1 MASKLKKVFTVSHH
15 LRYIYGFHLKHS
27 RIRDDLILVES
38 FHGKTIGDSGLV
50 LAKEIRRLYGNSYH
64 ICFATV
70 SLKEHQKTIKDLG
83 LDAELVDISTARYVQ
98 VLATAKYIISNAS
111 LPAYFIRRPG
121 QEYLQT
127 WHGTPLKTL
136 GKSMRYGIESMY
148 NVQHNFLQA
157 SYILQPNEYTR
168 EVIMRDYFLDDLYTG
183 KVIMAGY
190 PRNQVLFDKDE
201 ADRLKKEWGLSG
213 KTVYAYM
220 PTWRGTSNHTIE
232 TDEYYAELGGLFDRL
247 DSSMSDDQVM
257 FVNFHPI
264 IRGSFSF
271 SGYRHIRPFPEEM
284 DTYRFL
290 SLSDALITDYSSVM
304 FDYSIT
310 GKPVVL
316 FMYDYEKYM
325 RDRDMYFDVDEL
337 PFRKVFDTDSLA
349 DCIEDDLCLEDTYDD
364 PLYSEKFLG
373 YESIDN
379 PEKIIKLLIENE
391 TGSIKL
397 IVYSSNKDRKWT
409 LFTPARLDREADFDE
424 LDSLYRENKDLLVR
438 LYKRWFADGKL
449 NELLHSRYDGLTYIV
464 TVNKPPLTYA
474 DQLGKRLGSRAAA
487 EEIHKNDILRC
498 LPGITVEKEIHS
510 AGVAAKLMAL
520 SLGGGKIRLKA
531 AVPGFTADQIK
542 YAALKYV
549 SKVEDTVIP
558 METRVT
564 STAEGA
570 AVEAELP
577 VTENAGLKPVYWN
590 VCIAAESAQGES
602 FIRIRKAPDRIRRKI
617 KYTDVSAE
625 CAGGYIIFPFFS
637 KWGTLKFC
645 YREKSEYDGGET
657 AAKEAAA
664 LAEYR
669 IHGNALKKQGNIL
682 IYEKFCHTAQD
693 NGYYFFLYCM
703 NNLPEEEKKRIFY
716 VIDKRADDYSKVKEY
731 DSHVIDFM
739 SLKHMLY
746 GMTAKVLVS
755 TDSVTHFYAW
765 KCKPNPVY
773 DTMRKVPELFLQHG
787 VTAMKRVANLF
798 GRNSSNPMTY
808 FVATSQKEQD
818 LIVREFGYDR
828 ENVPVTGFTRWDVLK
843 DKRDKDDRFILIMPT
858 WRSWLEDVS
867 DEDFRK
873 SEYYERYM
881 DLITSES
888 FSRVLEKYDLRAVL
902 YIHPILAGYISSFGS
917 SENSRLTCVPFGQKP
932 LNELIMGAE
941 MLITDYSSV
950 CWDMLYID
958 KPVIFYQFDRE
969 RYLAVHGSYIDLEND
984 LPGDNVETAEDVID
998 SLGYYAEN
1006 GFRIRD
1012 DHAETAA
1019 SFFMYR
1025 DDRNCERTYKFL
1037 KEKLDGKK

>member
-27 RIRDDLILVES
+27 RIRDDLI

-50 LAKEIRRLYGNSYH
+50 LAKEIKRLYGNRYH

-70 SLKEHQKTIKDLG
+70 SLKEHHKTIKDLG

-232 TDEYYAELGGLFDRL
+232 TDEYYAELGGIFDRL

-349 DCIEDDLCLEDTYDD
+349 DCMEDDLCLEDTYDD

-379 PEKIIKLLIENE
+379 PEKIIKLLIEND
-391 TGSIKL
+391 TGSLKI
-397 IVYSSNKDRKWT
+397 IDYSSNKDRKWT

-487 EEIHKNDILRC
+487 EEIHRNDILRC

-510 AGVAAKLMAL
+510 AGVAAKLTAL

-531 AVPGFTADQIK
+531 AVPGFTADQ
-542 YAALKYV
+542 
-549 SKVEDTVIP
+549 
-558 METRVT
+558 
-564 STAEGA
+564 
-570 AVEAELP
+570 
-577 VTENAGLKPVYWN
+577 
-590 VCIAAESAQGES
+590 
-602 FIRIRKAPDRIRRKI
+602 I

-669 IHGNALKKQGNIL
+669 IRGNALKKQGNIL

-798 GRNSSNPMTY
+798 GKNSSNPMTY

>member
-1 MASKLKKVFTVSHH
+1 MASKLRKVFTVSHH

-50 LAKEIRRLYGNSYH
+50 LAKEIKRLYGGRYH

-70 SLKEHQKTIKDLG
+70 SPEEHKKALKDLG
-83 LDAELVDISTARYVQ
+83 LDAEPVDISTARYVQ

-136 GKSMRYGIESMY
+136 GRSMRYGIESMY

-220 PTWRGTSNHTIE
+220 PTWRGKSNHTIE
-232 TDEYYAELGGLFDRL
+232 TDEYFSELGEIL
-247 DSSMSDDQVM
+247 DVLDGSMSDDQVM

-271 SGYRHIRPFPEEM
+271 SGYRHIRPFPENT
-284 DTYRFL
+284 DTYSFL

-325 RDRDMYFDVDEL
+325 RDRDMYLDVSEL
-337 PFRKVFDTDSLA
+337 PFRKIYDTESFA
-349 DCIEDDLCLEDTYDD
+349 ECIQEDLCLSDTYDD
-364 PLYSEKFLG
+364 PIYTEKFLG

-379 PEKIIKLLIENE
+379 PEKIIRLLIEKDS
-391 TGSIKL
+391 GSLKVID
-397 IVYSSNKDRKWT
+397 YSSNKDRKWT
-409 LFTPARLDREADFDE
+409 LFAPARLDRESDFAE
-424 LDSLYRENKDLLVR
+424 LDDLCRDNKDLLVR
-438 LYKRWFADGKL
+438 LYKRWFADGTL
-449 NELLHSRYDGLTYIV
+449 NELLHDRYKELRYIV

-474 DQLGKRLGSRAAA
+474 DQLGKKLGSRAAA
-487 EEIHKNDILRC
+487 ETIHKNDLMRC
-498 LPGITVEKEIHS
+498 IPGITVEKEIHS
-510 AGVAAKLMAL
+510 TGVAARLTAL
-520 SLGGGKIRLKA
+520 SLSGGRIRLR
-531 AVPGFTADQIK
+531 AVIPGFSEDQVR

-558 METRVT
+558 MKSRVT
-564 STAEGA
+564 GTAEGA
-570 AVEAELP
+570 AVEAELVLSDDIP
-577 VTENAGLKPVYWN
+577 LKPVYWN
-590 VCIAAESAQGES
+590 VCIAVDSAEGVS
-602 FIRIRKAPDRIRRKI
+602 FIRTGKAPDHIRRRI

-637 KWGTLKFC
+637 KWGNLKFC
-645 YREKSEYDGGET
+645 YREKSEYDSRGT
-657 AAKEAAA
+657 ALREAAA
-664 LAEYR
+664 LAQYR
-669 IHGNALKKQGNIL
+669 IRGRDLRKQGNIL

-703 NNLPEEEKKRIFY
+703 KNLPEEEKKRVFY
-716 VIDKRADDYSKVKEY
+716 VIDKRADDYSKLKEY

-746 GMTAKVLVS
+746 GMTAKALVS

-773 DTMRKVPELFLQHG
+773 DRMRKVPELFLQHG

-843 DKRDKDDRFILIMPT
+843 DKRDKDDRYILIMPT

-867 DEDFRK
+867 DEEFRK

-881 DLITSES
+881 DLITSEG
-888 FSRVLEKYDLRAVL
+888 FRRVLEKHELRAVL
-902 YIHPILAGYISSFGS
+902 YIHPILAGYISSFS
-917 SENSRLTCVPFGQKP
+917 PSEQDRITCVPFGKQP

-969 RYLAVHGSYIDLEND
+969 RYLNVHGSYIDLEKD
-984 LPGDNVETAEDVID
+984 LPGDNVETAEEVIS
-998 SLGYYAEN
+998 SLERCAED

-1012 DHAETAA
+1012 EYAETAA

-1025 DDRNCERTYKFL
+1025 DDRNCERTYRFL
-1037 KEKLDGKK
+1037 KGKLGGKK